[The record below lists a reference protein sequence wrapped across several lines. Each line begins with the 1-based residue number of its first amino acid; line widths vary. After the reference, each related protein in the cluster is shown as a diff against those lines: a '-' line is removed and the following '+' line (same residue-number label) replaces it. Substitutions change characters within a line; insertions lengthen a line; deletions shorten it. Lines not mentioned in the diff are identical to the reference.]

1 MLTEG
6 KWVQVYRSITK
17 DTNPFVHTGQHYQK
31 EDGPDNAWHQR
42 MSVPVVKSCIYHNS
56 GQFDLKYVSLA
67 TCNMAIA

>member
-31 EDGPDNAWHQR
+31 EKIPDNAWHQI
-42 MSVPVVKSCIYHNS
+42 MSVPIVKSCICHNS
-56 GQFDLKYVSLA
+56 GQCGLKYGSLA